1 MFHKNTE
8 TVQFGSQTFQK
19 NTETLQEFI
28 ESFQSKTETFQ
39 KNIENFQKFIE
50 TVQEFIENLGK
61 FPQKWVK
68 MTHFEV
74 LDIFKRA
81 IFIEYARGGNA
92 TPKHYFKCRRHK
104 IVQ

>member
-1 MFHKNTE
+1 MFQFWSE
-8 TVQFGSQTFQK
+8 SFDFGSQTFQLKSQSFQSRSQTFQEFIETFQK
-19 NTETLQEFI
+19 NTET
-28 ESFQSKTETFQ
+28 
-39 KNIENFQKFIE
+39 
-50 TVQEFIENLGK
+50 VQELIENLGN

-74 LDIFKRA
+74 LDIFERA
-81 IFIEYARGGNA
+81 IYIEYARGGNA